1 MDGEW
6 LLDLEIDELSFLGA
20 ESLERELGTDL
31 FTVEFWRPEL
41 LDPELYVLLL

>member
-6 LLDLEIDELSFLGA
+6 LLDLEIDELLARGA
-20 ESLERELGTDL
+20 ESLEAEFDTDL

-41 LDPELYVLLL
+41 IDPEL